1 MSLMKSLDRQSL
13 EEQTRL
19 VSRYVAGDLSR
30 SERAEFEAWL
40 VASPELASEVEMERR
55 LRRGIASAARRG
67 WLTRQ
72 PGNHQHGERRW
83 SMAIAASVAIA
94 LTTIGLS
101 LVMPARDDDATSQTA
116 NAAGSSP
123 TSESRHA
130 LPRIVRLGKVRSQG
144 TTPDVAFA
152 LNAAPSEMR
161 FEPADVVVLTC
172 ADGSLELE
180 CTGGL
185 TPQTPQYPEYEMDVV
200 SRGDSALAWRSA
212 RQAPTTGG
220 GLSFVLH
227 RPEQLAA
234 GDYDL
239 VVRGHSPEHE
249 EVVARFWL
257 RVSAN

>member
-1 MSLMKSLDRQSL
+1 
-13 EEQTRL
+13 
-19 VSRYVAGDLSR
+19 
-30 SERAEFEAWL
+30 
-40 VASPELASEVEMERR
+40 
-55 LRRGIASAARRG
+55 
-67 WLTRQ
+67 
-72 PGNHQHGERRW
+72 
-83 SMAIAASVAIA
+83 MAIAASVAIA

-101 LVMPARDDDATSQTA
+101 LVMPARDDDASTQVA
-116 NAAGSSP
+116 NAGNVQA
-123 TSESRHA
+123 SETRHA

-152 LNAAPSEMR
+152 LNAAPSELR

-185 TPQTPQYPEYEMDVV
+185 SPQTPQYPEYEMDVV
-200 SRGDSALAWRSA
+200 SRGDSTLAWRSS

-257 RVSAN
+257 RVN